1 MAHQTSDGH
10 NIAQNTSDINLG
22 FDIHG
27 DRTKNHLTKNTG
39 ISQCSQNIKAM
50 KCLRESQN
58 GFFVPLLNTEESMTD
73 DERIFE
79 IAQKTALINP
89 QSESM
94 VEGSSNTEMNQS
106 IEKPEPGL
114 KLDSS
119 LNKLSLSRNSFV
131 TDKKTPCLLQ
141 FNSIVV
147 DCNDFDYDR
156 PNLPNEQKYDCS

>member
-1 MAHQTSDGH
+1 
-10 NIAQNTSDINLG
+10 
-22 FDIHG
+22 
-27 DRTKNHLTKNTG
+27 
-39 ISQCSQNIKAM
+39 M

-156 PNLPNEQKYDCS
+156 PNLPNEQKYDCSWPRWGAISWRQWTMPQIYGAGRPFGGPWRQ